1 MPREIIMH
9 THPHAALDRFPQL
22 VQDLAREF
30 GREGIEA
37 TVEHFIAAE
46 EGDFYWD
53 GRIAERREAG
63 EDSGWDESD
72 LCTRRV
78 HVLGYFRRRYYVASY
93 LADGRYDVERLI
105 RVRHYDDAASAERAF
120 CMLGEGRR

>member
-1 MPREIIMH
+1 MH
-9 THPHAALDRFPQL
+9 THPHAAFDRFPQL
-22 VQDLAREF
+22 VADLEHEF

-37 TVEHFIAAE
+37 TVERFIAAE

-53 GRIAERREAG
+53 SRIAERREADD
-63 EDSGWDESD
+63 DSGWDDAD

-105 RVRHYDDAASAERAF
+105 RVRHYDDAASAEQAF
-120 CMLGEGRR
+120 CMLAKGCR